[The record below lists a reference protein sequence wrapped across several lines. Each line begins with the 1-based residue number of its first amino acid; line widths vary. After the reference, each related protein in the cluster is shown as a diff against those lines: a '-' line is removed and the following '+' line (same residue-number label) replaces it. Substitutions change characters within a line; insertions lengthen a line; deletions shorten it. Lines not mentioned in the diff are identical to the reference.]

1 MIDKETAQKILD
13 KYDRDYATF
22 SEKATRKEFHTV
34 LKYVAD
40 ESNRRQ
46 RRQVGLDKQEPH
58 KINRDYTIN
67 QHKRLKPF
75 VLVFHYSETLKITCI
90 YL

>member
-13 KYDRDYATF
+13 KYNRDYATF

-46 RRQVGLDKQEPH
+46 RRQVGLDKHHFTTFHAPKGI
-58 KINRDYTIN
+58 KIQTTPNFLYD
-67 QHKRLKPF
+67 
-75 VLVFHYSETLKITCI
+75 
-90 YL
+90 

>member
-40 ESNRRQ
+40 ESC
-46 RRQVGLDKQEPH
+46 
-58 KINRDYTIN
+58 
-67 QHKRLKPF
+67 
-75 VLVFHYSETLKITCI
+75 VLQDLSTQYCKEKVHTFAPEIFL
-90 YL
+90 

>member
-1 MIDKETAQKILD
+1 MVDKEMAQKILD

-22 SEKATRKEFHTV
+22 SEKATRKEFYTV

-46 RRQVGLDKQEPH
+46 RKQVGLDK
-58 KINRDYTIN
+58 
-67 QHKRLKPF
+67 
-75 VLVFHYSETLKITCI
+75 
-90 YL
+90 

>member
-1 MIDKETAQKILD
+1 MGDEMVDKETAQKILD

-46 RRQVGLDKQEPH
+46 RKQVGLDK
-58 KINRDYTIN
+58 
-67 QHKRLKPF
+67 
-75 VLVFHYSETLKITCI
+75 
-90 YL
+90 

>member
-34 LKYVAD
+34 LKYVTD

-46 RRQVGLDKQEPH
+46 RKQVGLDK
-58 KINRDYTIN
+58 
-67 QHKRLKPF
+67 
-75 VLVFHYSETLKITCI
+75 
-90 YL
+90 

>member
-1 MIDKETAQKILD
+1 MLAKETAQRILD
-13 KYDRDYATF
+13 KYGRGYATF

-46 RRQVGLDKQEPH
+46 RKQVGLDK
-58 KINRDYTIN
+58 
-67 QHKRLKPF
+67 
-75 VLVFHYSETLKITCI
+75 
-90 YL
+90 